1 MGQGY
6 EIDPKRMSFLEHLGE
21 LRGVLIHCLVFFFVG
36 LMLAWGFSG
45 YLLDLLIERLGLA
58 EEGVQFLAPME
69 PFNARFKVAALVAL
83 AVSLPMIA
91 LRVWAFVAPALRVK
105 ERTVIIPS
113 AMATSVLF
121 LLGTS
126 FSVFVLS
133 PLMLDL
139 LMGFGTDHAHAE
151 LALGPVLSFVFRM
164 SLACAIL
171 FQLPLVLGVTTLL
184 GITTP
189 RFLLSKWRHAVVAI
203 FILAAV
209 ATPGDGIAQII
220 LAAPLVLLY
229 FLSIL
234 VATVIW
240 RARGREAAEARA
252 AAREG
257 SGGDGAS
264 GNGPDPNRPGPP
276 GSGGSDGPDAPP
288 TGDAGAP
295 VPAKPGDPG
304 WSSGRGSD
312 EVVWVRPASGTFRR
326 GPRTPDD
333 EKETPD
339 E

>member
-6 EIDPKRMSFLEHLGE
+6 EIDPKRMSFLDHLGE
-21 LRGVLIHCLVFFFVG
+21 LRGVLIHVLLFFFIG
-36 LMLAWGFSG
+36 LALAWGFSG
-45 YLLDLLIERLGLA
+45 YLLDLLIERLGLS

-69 PFNARFKVAALVAL
+69 PFNARFKVAALAAL
-83 AVSLPMIA
+83 VVSLPLIA

-105 ERTVIIPS
+105 ERTIIIPS
-113 AMATSVLF
+113 ALATSVLF
-121 LLGTS
+121 LLGTG
-126 FSVFVLS
+126 FSVFVLT

-139 LMGFGTDHAHAE
+139 LMGFGTEHAHAE
-151 LALGPVLSFVFRM
+151 LALGPVLSFVLRM
-164 SLACAIL
+164 SLACAVL

-234 VATVIW
+234 VSLVIW
-240 RARGREAAEARA
+240 RARGREAAEARERA
-252 AAREG
+252 KADAEG
-257 SGGDGAS
+257 PDRPPDGGGPGGGAPPGGDGP
-264 GNGPDPNRPGPP
+264 NG
-276 GSGGSDGPDAPP
+276 
-288 TGDAGAP
+288 AGAP
-295 VPAKPGDPG
+295 DAAGVPAKPGDPG
-304 WSSGRGSD
+304 WSSGRGHD

-326 GPRTPDD
+326 GPQAPDGG
-333 EKETPD
+333 KETSD
-339 E
+339 G